1 MLSFMN
7 QQHINVPILSD
18 SSIFI
23 FFMPSE
29 EIYAV
34 HIAAYFGDDT
44 ALEFLLACGADA
56 NRKTSQ
62 GRTALDIAEHFNT
75 LGI

>member
-1 MLSFMN
+1 MRMLSFMN

-18 SSIFI
+18 SSIF
-23 FFMPSE
+23 MPSE
-29 EIYAV
+29 EIYGV
-34 HIAAYFGDDT
+34 HVAAYFGDDT

-75 LGI
+75 FGI

>member
-1 MLSFMN
+1 
-7 QQHINVPILSD
+7 
-18 SSIFI
+18 
-23 FFMPSE
+23 MPSE

-34 HIAAYFGDDT
+34 HVAAYFGDDT

-75 LGI
+75 FGI